1 MSKLTKTEEDYDTQF
16 TIVDPSNTY
25 IDPSVELGKGCV
37 IEPFSFIKGKTKIG
51 DNTRIGPNSYLENMI
66 VGSNCKIFYS
76 VCIDSTLEK
85 DVQIGPY
92 SRVRD
97 NSFISDGVYI
107 GNYAEIKNC
116 NIREK
121 SIISHFT
128 YIGDAT
134 IGANVN
140 IGAGAVTCNYDG
152 ESKHHTFIGDNC
164 FIGSGTMLI
173 APLNIGAKSITGAGS
188 VVTMNVEENITVVG
202 NPARKLK

>member
-1 MSKLTKTEEDYDTQF
+1 MSKLTKTEEDSDTQY

-25 IDPSVELGKGCV
+25 IDPFVELGKGCV

-107 GNYAEIKNC
+107 GNYAEIKNS

>member
-1 MSKLTKTEEDYDTQF
+1 
-16 TIVDPSNTY
+16 
-25 IDPSVELGKGCV
+25 
-37 IEPFSFIKGKTKIG
+37 
-51 DNTRIGPNSYLENMI
+51 MI

-128 YIGDAT
+128 
-134 IGANVN
+134 
-140 IGAGAVTCNYDG
+140 
-152 ESKHHTFIGDNC
+152 
-164 FIGSGTMLI
+164 
-173 APLNIGAKSITGAGS
+173 
-188 VVTMNVEENITVVG
+188 
-202 NPARKLK
+202 